1 MLYNTHASFD
11 QHFLRFFWY
20 STWPIKGKIYG
31 IHYFLATK
39 SVIPIKSPPSL
50 LLRPEFQPFPPY
62 FTNSYSA
69 FKYHFTVN
77 QQQQQTP
84 GVSRQNARPFS
95 GYT

>member
-11 QHFLRFFWY
+11 QHFLLFFWY
-20 STWPIKGKIYG
+20 STWHIKGKIYG

-50 LLRPEFQPFPPY
+50 LLTPEFRPFPPY

-69 FKYHFTVN
+69 FKCCFTVK
-77 QQQQQTP
+77 TKTKTKP
-84 GVSRQNARPFS
+84 RVSRQNAGPFS